1 MELAAVLGLLRR
13 RILVLLLCLVAGFAG
28 AGLVTRGTPATFQAS
43 SSLIITL
50 PQASGVNEALQ
61 GVQLSTQLLKSYAA
75 VATSRSAAE
84 QIKTKLAL
92 RESIGAVRAQIGAQ
106 PQPETL
112 LILVTAVDTDP
123 LRAESIADAAAQ
135 VLIDSV
141 ASLEQGKLDKV
152 VASVVDKAQPGD
164 QIGPRTTLL
173 LSVGLFLGLIVGLA
187 VMLLLEA
194 LDRTVTTPE
203 QASALLRAPLLGTV
217 PLLRAEALTPAMA
230 IDQPLSPAGE
240 AYRALRTAV
249 LFTHLD
255 RPIKT
260 LLITSPSAGDGKT
273 TIASNLAV
281 TLAQGGQRVILVDAD
296 LRRGR
301 VVDLL
306 GLPSGAGLTTALT
319 RQAELDEVLL
329 GWRGVLTVLG
339 SGPLPPNP
347 SEVLGSQ
354 AMHLLLAELSAL
366 ADLVIIDG
374 APVLPVTDSVVLS
387 TQVDGVILIA
397 HAGATHRTAAAEA
410 RRRLDAVGAHIVGC
424 VLNATTSAAGSGYYA
439 NYGYGYGADRPAKV
453 TV

>member
-1 MELAAVLGLLRR
+1 MAGL
-13 RILVLLLCLVAGFAG
+13 AG

-43 SSLIITL
+43 VSLIITL
-50 PQASGVNEALQ
+50 PQAAGVSEALQ
-61 GVQLSTQLLKSYAA
+61 GVQLSSQLLQSYAA
-75 VATSRSAAE
+75 VTTSRTAAE
-84 QIKTKLAL
+84 RIKGRLSL
-92 RESIGAVRAQIGAQ
+92 PGSIDAIRDQLSAV
-106 PQPETL
+106 PQTETL
-112 LILVTAVDTDP
+112 LIMVSAVDTDP
-123 LRAESIADAAAQ
+123 LRAQSIADAAAQ
-135 VLIDSV
+135 GLIDSV
-141 ASLEQGKLDKV
+141 AALEKSKLDKV
-152 VASVVDKAQPGD
+152 VASIVDSAQPGRRV
-164 QIGPRTTLL
+164 GPRTTLFL
-173 LSVGLFLGLIVGLA
+173 LVGTFLGLLVGLA
-187 VMLLLEA
+187 VALLLEA
-194 LDRTVTTPE
+194 LDRTITSPQ
-203 QASALLRAPLLGTV
+203 QASELLKAPLLGTV
-217 PLLRAEALTPAMA
+217 PLLKRDALAPGMG

-249 LFTHLD
+249 LFTDLD

-281 TLAQGGQRVILVDAD
+281 ALAQGGQRVVLVDAD

-306 GLPSGAGLTTALT
+306 GLPSGAGLTTVMT
-319 RQAELDEVLL
+319 RQAELQDVLL
-329 GWRGVLTVLG
+329 GWRDVLTVLG

-354 AMHLLLAELSAL
+354 AMHLLLSELSAL

-387 TQVDGVILIA
+387 TQVDGVILVA

-424 VLNATTSAAGSGYYA
+424 VLNATTAAGSQGYY
-439 NYGYGYGADRPAKV
+439 NGYGDGYGYSQRADLPSQLPA
-453 TV
+453 